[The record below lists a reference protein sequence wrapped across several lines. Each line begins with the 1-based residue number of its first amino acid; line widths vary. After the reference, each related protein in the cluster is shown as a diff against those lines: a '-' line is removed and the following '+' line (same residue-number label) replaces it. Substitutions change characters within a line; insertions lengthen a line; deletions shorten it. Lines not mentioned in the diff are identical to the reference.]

1 MGERQRCAGRGD
13 GDRKDVWREVCA
25 EIEKVEGSGEG
36 SCGIGGK
43 VRDVVGK
50 VSVGRRFFVFLMA
63 EELQRIENRSILAV
77 SIKLTQKWENT
88 MTIA

>member
-1 MGERQRCAGRGD
+1 MR
-13 GDRKDVWREVCA
+13 
-25 EIEKVEGSGEG
+25 VEGIKWAKKRAKGGGEAR
-36 SCGIGGK
+36 CEVEEK
-43 VRDVVGK
+43 VRDVEGK

-63 EELQRIENRSILAV
+63 KELQRIENRSILAV

>member
-1 MGERQRCAGRGD
+1 MYSNDKIKLEKCEGGGDKVGEKRAKGGGEARC
-13 GDRKDVWREVCA
+13 EV
-25 EIEKVEGSGEG
+25 EE
-36 SCGIGGK
+36 K

-50 VSVGRRFFVFLMA
+50 VLAGRRFFVFLMA
-63 EELQRIENRSILAV
+63 KELQRIENRSILAV

>member
-1 MGERQRCAGRGD
+1 MYSNGKIKLEKCEGGGDKVGEKRAKGGGEAHC
-13 GDRKDVWREVCA
+13 E
-25 EIEKVEGSGEG
+25 VEG
-36 SCGIGGK
+36 K
-43 VRDVVGK
+43 VKDVVGK

>member
-1 MGERQRCAGRGD
+1 MYSNGKIKLEKCEGGGDKVGEKRAKGGGEACC
-13 GDRKDVWREVCA
+13 EV
-25 EIEKVEGSGEG
+25 E
-36 SCGIGGK
+36 GK

-50 VSVGRRFFVFLMA
+50 VSAGRCFFVFLMA
-63 EELQRIENRSILAV
+63 KELQRIENRSILAV